1 MRAAARAAAL
11 TFALAAGRGL
21 GDEAAL
27 TVTLETGGAE
37 AVPRRFPIEV
47 VVSRPVLAAE
57 GRLAVQIGRA
67 DVTDLFEP
75 VERGLRY
82 RSKARPLPP
91 GPQEITVFLV
101 PPEGE
106 WKEIAR
112 GTVKVLLPGG
122 LERATIAPKLDL
134 TLKGQLGEGHFP
146 DSSAPARK
154 TFQDLTGQANLAAE
168 AGRGAFGLGAQ
179 MTLALAARRED
190 TLRFGELGAEAP
202 YADLASYGLRL
213 QAGPGT
219 LEWGGVS
226 FGENRHLVNGFSSR
240 GGKATLLV
248 GKVADVVVAAANG
261 TSIVGWDNFSGLDVR
276 EHQIYAGRLGLE
288 LVPSAPGTMRVEGTV
303 VDGALLPKNSFN
315 QHFVSDAEKSQGLG
329 LRALASLFSG
339 RLRLEGGFARSRFE
353 SPPDPTLEQGER
365 VVPIATTTR
374 SASFATAAV
383 DVVKSTGGFGATV
396 TLRHER
402 VDPQYRSVAV
412 STQADLQQ
420 DAAELA
426 LTAGPATVQAGFA
439 WTEDNLA
446 DLPNLL
452 KTKTRRPTL
461 AASVPLGPLLGGA
474 TPAWWLPQ
482 LTYGLNATHQF
493 GANRPIGGGFSE
505 AQIPDQASVNHTGGV
520 DWQAGALRWGW
531 KLNASTVDNRQPGRE
546 LSDTLAVA
554 QSANVSLPVTA
565 FLDAAGEYGW
575 ERAENKE
582 TGAVD
587 RTRRASATL
596 GLRPFAN
603 GTLSGNASRTE
614 TGDDAKTRDGL
625 NWAVNVEAGWRFEPP
640 RKGTHGISGQISL
653 RYGWTTTRSRDLVQ
667 GLDTFQKTWIVGSGV
682 SLSLF

>member
-1 MRAAARAAAL
+1 M
-11 TFALAAGRGL
+11 
-21 GDEAAL
+21 
-27 TVTLETGGAE
+27 
-37 AVPRRFPIEV
+37 
-47 VVSRPVLAAE
+47 
-57 GRLAVQIGRA
+57 
-67 DVTDLFEP
+67 
-75 VERGLRY
+75 
-82 RSKARPLPP
+82 
-91 GPQEITVFLV
+91 
-101 PPEGE
+101 
-106 WKEIAR
+106 
-112 GTVKVLLPGG
+112 KVLLPGG
-122 LERATIAPKLDL
+122 LERATLAPKLDL

-146 DSSAPARK
+146 DSAAPARK
-154 TFQDLTGQANLAAE
+154 TFQDLTGQANVTTDM
-168 AGRGAFGLGAQ
+168 GRGSFGLGTQ
-179 MTLALAARRED
+179 VTLALAARHED

-202 YADLASYGLRL
+202 YADLASYGVKL

-226 FGENRHLVNGFSSR
+226 FGENRHLVSGFSSR
-240 GGKATLLV
+240 GGKATLTL
-248 GKVADVVVAAANG
+248 GKIADVVVAAANG
-261 TSIVGWDNFSGLDVR
+261 TSIVGWDNFWGLDVR

-288 LVPSAPGTMRVEGTV
+288 LVPSAPGTARVEGTV
-303 VDGALLPKNSFN
+303 VDGALLPRNSFN
-315 QHFVSDAEKSQGLG
+315 QHFVSDAEKSRGLG
-329 LRALASLFSG
+329 VRALANLFAG

-353 SPPDPTLEQGER
+353 SPADPTLEQGEK

-383 DVVKSTGGFGATV
+383 DVVKSAGGFGATV
-396 TLRHER
+396 TFRHER

-426 LTAGPATVQAGFA
+426 LTAGPASLQAGFA

-461 AASVPLGPLLGGA
+461 AAAVPLGPIFGGA
-474 TPAWWLPQ
+474 TPPWWLPQ
-482 LTYGLNATHQF
+482 LTYGLNETHQF
-493 GANRPIGGGFSE
+493 GANRPIGGGFSD

-520 DWQAGALRWGW
+520 DWQAGAVRWGW
-531 KLNASTVDNRQPGRE
+531 KLNYSTVDNRQPGRE
-546 LSDTLAVA
+546 LADTLAVA
-554 QSANVSLPVTA
+554 QSANLAVPVTA

-582 TGAVD
+582 TGALD

-596 GLRPFAN
+596 GIRPFKN

-625 NWAVNVEAGWRFEPP
+625 NWGVNVEAGWRFEPP
-640 RKGTHGISGQISL
+640 RKGTHGLSGQISL

-667 GLDTFQKTWIVGSGV
+667 GIDTFRKTWIVGSGV
-682 SLSLF
+682 SLSIF